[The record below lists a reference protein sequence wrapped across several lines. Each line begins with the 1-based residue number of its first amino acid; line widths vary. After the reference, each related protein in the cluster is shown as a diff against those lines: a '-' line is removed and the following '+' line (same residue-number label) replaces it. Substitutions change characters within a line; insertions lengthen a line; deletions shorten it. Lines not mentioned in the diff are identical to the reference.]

1 MSLEKTYRS
10 IFFVSDGTGITAET
24 IGHTLMTQFPGV
36 DLHQT
41 RLSFVDSVEKA
52 RDARKKIEQA
62 RVIDGVRPIVVNT
75 LVDQSLTDIICQ
87 APALVLDIFDQFIG
101 ALEHELGVDRQPRI
115 GQSHGMTDYQ
125 TYERRMD
132 AINYVLT
139 HDDGMA
145 TSYNNADVVLVGVS
159 RSGKT
164 PTCLY
169 MGLQYGITAGNY
181 PLTEEDL
188 GGHKLPGRLMLY
200 KHKLFG
206 LTIEP
211 ERLVQIREA
220 RRPGS
225 RYADLRICKSE
236 VADAEAMFRI
246 HKIPNVN
253 TTHTSIEEISGKILI
268 ELQLERHLF

>member
-1 MSLEKTYRS
+1 MENTRRT

-24 IGHTLMTQFPGV
+24 IGHTLLTQFPGV
-36 DLHQT
+36 GLRQA
-41 RLSFVDSVEKA
+41 RLPFVDCLEKA
-52 RDARKKIEQA
+52 HDACESIKQA
-62 RVIDGVRPIVVNT
+62 GVADGVRPIVVNT
-75 LVDQSLTDIICQ
+75 LVNQSLTDIICQ

-101 ALEHELGVDRQPRI
+101 ALEHEFGVARQPRM
-115 GQSHGMTDYQ
+115 GQTHGMSDYHA
-125 TYERRMD
+125 YERRID
-132 AINYVLT
+132 ATNYALT
-139 HDDGMA
+139 HDDGIA
-145 TSYNNADVVLVGVS
+145 VSYENADVVLVGVS

-169 MGLQYGITAGNY
+169 MGLQYGVKSGNY

-188 GGHKLPGRLMLY
+188 GSHKLPSILAPY

-206 LTIEP
+206 LTIDP

-225 RYADLRICKSE
+225 RYADLRMCKSE

-246 HKIPNVN
+246 QRIPNLS
-253 TTHTSIEEISGKILI
+253 TTQTSIEEICGKILI
-268 ELQLERHLF
+268 ELKLEHYLY

>member
-1 MSLEKTYRS
+1 LEKMHRS

-36 DLHQT
+36 DLNQT
-41 RLSFVDSVEKA
+41 RLPFVDSLEKA
-52 RDARKKIEQA
+52 QEARKYIEA
-62 RVIDGVRPIVVNT
+62 AGIEDGVPPIVINT
-75 LVDQSLTDIICQ
+75 LVDQALTDIICQ

-101 ALEHELGVDRQPRI
+101 DLEKELGLHRQLRM
-115 GQSHGMTDYQ
+115 GQTHGLTDYQ
-125 TYERRMD
+125 AYEQRMD
-132 AINYVLT
+132 ATNYALT
-139 HDDGMA
+139 HDDGVA
-145 TSYNNADVVLVGVS
+145 ASYENADVVLVGVS

-169 MGLQYGITAGNY
+169 MGLQYGIKAGNY

-188 GGHKLPGRLMLY
+188 GSHKLPPRLVAC

-206 LTIEP
+206 LTIDP

-225 RYADLRICKSE
+225 RYANLRVCKSE
-236 VADAEAMFRI
+236 VADAEAMFRM
-246 HKIPNVN
+246 HRIPNLN

-268 ELQLERHLF
+268 ELELERYLF